1 MKIKHVLLLIG
12 LGWCLSIIG
21 GLMKI
26 LHLRLADFLLTI
38 GSFVQVIGII
48 ALLYK
53 VLTHPKAKEFLNW

>member
-1 MKIKHVLLLIG
+1 MKIKHTLLLIG
-12 LGWCLSIIG
+12 LGWSFSIIG

-26 LHLRLADFLLTI
+26 LHLRLADPLLTI

-53 VLTHPKAKEFLNW
+53 ILTNPKAKEFLNW